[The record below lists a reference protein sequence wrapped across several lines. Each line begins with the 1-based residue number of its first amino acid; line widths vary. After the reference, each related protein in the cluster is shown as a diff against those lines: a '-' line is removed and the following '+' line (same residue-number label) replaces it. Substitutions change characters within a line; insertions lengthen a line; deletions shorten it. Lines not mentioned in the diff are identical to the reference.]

1 MVINQI
7 SITMVVHRWYFMS
20 TIKWI
25 NSKKYTGV
33 RYKLLEGKD
42 RSYQIRYKI
51 NGRLKEEVIG
61 KKSEGITEQYC
72 HQKRNEALNKAKFGD
87 DTPIVKH
94 KKKNFMTVQDLADVY
109 FEDTI
114 ENKSNRQILG
124 KYNLH
129 IKPIFGH
136 LDINTI
142 EQDDIIKW
150 RRTIKRAPKT
160 VNSLVELLAT
170 IYNHSIKKGLKILNP
185 CTGVNKAKINN
196 QREKYLD
203 NDELNELKN
212 IVKDDP
218 VPYSFILL
226 SLSTGGR
233 RETILDIQKK
243 DINLKTGTVNLI
255 DFKNKGEAYTG
266 FLEKETLQ
274 YLESLEWSRIRP
286 NDYIVGLSNIKLPA
300 KTLSNHLRPVI
311 NKLFNEGLDKNDTKN
326 RAVIHTLR
334 HTFASHLAINGT
346 PIFTIQKLLNHK
358 DIKDTL
364 RYAKLAPDSGK
375 EHVYK
380 LYT

>member
-1 MVINQI
+1 
-7 SITMVVHRWYFMS
+7 MS
-20 TIKWI
+20 TKKWI

-129 IKPIFGH
+129 IKPIFGY

-150 RRTIKRAPKT
+150 RRMIKRAPKT

-170 IYNHSIKKGLKILNP
+170 IYNHSIKKGLKVINP

-196 QREKYLD
+196 QREKYFD
-203 NDELNELKN
+203 NDELNELKSA
-212 IVKDDP
+212 VKDKP
-218 VPYSFILL
+218 MLYRFVLL

-243 DINLKTGTVNLI
+243 DINLKAGTVNLI
-255 DFKNKGEAYTG
+255 DFKNNEEGYTV

-274 YLESLEWSRIRP
+274 YLESLEWSNLRP
-286 NDYIVGLSNIKLPA
+286 NDYIVGLSNIKIPA

-311 NKLFNEGLDKNDTKN
+311 NSLFNQGLDKNDTKN
-326 RAVIHTLR
+326 RAVLHTLR

-375 EHVYK
+375 EHVFK